1 MYFKPRIF
9 ISSTMGDKLELRE
22 TIKRWFESAGA
33 EVALYEKDLTP
44 SINPNTYRE
53 DILHTDFVIFIL
65 DERYGEKTNTGL
77 SGTEE
82 EFHIVSHNKKPCHV
96 YLKHIE
102 KTDEAKKFEDL
113 IKSKGISYYYYK
125 DDEDLLQRI
134 QSTCFTIA
142 KDIFMSNLY
151 SQRIDPFIL
160 NKAAKKSDYTL
171 GLYYCEMFETLLEI
185 CSKTPYKIE
194 NSNLLIAAFD
204 GLSDWVNNTKTIF
217 IDQKLEELFREI
229 FVCINEINRYT
240 SSTSSPNLPFVNIPF
255 PHMNEISVCFNN
267 YCGAYDSAWIN
278 GRASEMINRYTN
290 FKTYLAHMQ
299 IAGDLL

>member
-1 MYFKPRIF
+1 
-9 ISSTMGDKLELRE
+9 
-22 TIKRWFESAGA
+22 
-33 EVALYEKDLTP
+33 
-44 SINPNTYRE
+44 
-53 DILHTDFVIFIL
+53 
-65 DERYGEKTNTGL
+65 
-77 SGTEE
+77 
-82 EFHIVSHNKKPCHV
+82 
-96 YLKHIE
+96 
-102 KTDEAKKFEDL
+102 
-113 IKSKGISYYYYK
+113 
-125 DDEDLLQRI
+125 
-134 QSTCFTIA
+134 
-142 KDIFMSNLY
+142 MSNLY

-160 NKAAKKSDYTL
+160 NKAAKKPDYTL

-267 YCGAYDSAWIN
+267 YCGAYDSVLGVNN
-278 GRASEMINRYTN
+278 GHAILFSKDQDYKANKPEEDGELE
-290 FKTYLAHMQ
+290 FSAVYLDIDEESGKANS
-299 IAGDLL
+299 IKRILITPDKKEIKLYD

>member
-9 ISSTMGDKLELRE
+9 ISSVMKGKLKLRE
-22 TIKRWFESAGA
+22 NIKEWFESAGA

-44 SINPNTYRE
+44 SATPYTYRD
-53 DILHTDFVIFIL
+53 DILQTDFVIFIL
-65 DERYGEKTNTGL
+65 DERYGAKTNTGL

-82 EFHIVSHNKKPCHV
+82 EFHIVSHNKKPCHI
-96 YLKHIE
+96 YLKKTK

-125 DDEDLLQRI
+125 NEADLLQRI
-134 QSTCFTIA
+134 KSTSFTIA
-142 KDIFMSNLY
+142 KDICISNLY
-151 SQRIDPFIL
+151 NQKIEPYII
-160 NKAAKKSDYTL
+160 NKAAKQSDYNQ
-171 GLYYCEMFETLLEI
+171 GVYYCEMFESLLEI

-229 FVCINEINRYT
+229 FVCINEINVYIST
-240 SSTSSPNLPFVNIPF
+240 ASSSTLPFVNLAF
-255 PHMNEISVCFNN
+255 PHMNEINVCFNN
-267 YCGAYDSAWIN
+267 CSGTYDAVWVN
-278 GRASEMINRYTN
+278 NKAGEMTN
-290 FKTYLAHMQ
+290 KYFAFKTYLAYMQ
-299 IAGDLL
+299 IEGDLL

>member
-22 TIKRWFESAGA
+22 NIKKWFESAGA

-44 SINPNTYRE
+44 STNSNTYRE

-65 DERYGEKTNTGL
+65 DERYGAKTNTGL

-96 YLKHIE
+96 YLKQIE

-113 IKSKGISYYYYK
+113 IKNRGISYYYYK
-125 DDEDLLQRI
+125 DDADLLQRI
-134 QSTCFTIA
+134 QSTSFTIA

-151 SQRIDPFIL
+151 SQRIDPCII
-160 NKAAKKSDYTL
+160 NKAAKKADYSL
-171 GLYYCEMFETLLEI
+171 GLYYCEMFESLLDI
-185 CSKTPYKIE
+185 CNKTPYSIE

-204 GLSDWVNNTKTIF
+204 GLSDWVNKSKTIF
-217 IDQKLEELFREI
+217 IDQKLEQMFREI
-229 FVCINEINRYT
+229 FVSINEINSYVAINT
-240 SSTSSPNLPFVNIPF
+240 SSAGSYVNIPF
-255 PHMNEISVCFNN
+255 PHVNEIYVCFNKC
-267 YCGAYDSAWIN
+267 CGIYDTAWIN
-278 GRASEMINRYTN
+278 SKTVEMTN
-290 FKTYLAHMQ
+290 KYFTFKTYLAHMQ
-299 IAGDLL
+299 MEGDLL